1 MSRLYMS
8 PPCVGEEE
16 REAVKAAFDSKYV
29 APCGPMVD
37 EFERRLA
44 KLAGRKHAV
53 AVSSGTA
60 AIDLVM
66 DEYGVDGSWTVVA
79 PTLTFIATVGP
90 AARRGAGLVF
100 VDCERTG
107 LADAALVEAT
117 LKEYSSRAP
126 KLMYIAV
133 DLYGKPVEYSSLE
146 TICRRYGAVFV
157 CDSAEAVG
165 AHKSGRAAGGAGT
178 AAIYSFNGNKMI
190 TTSGGGAL
198 LTDDDGVAMRAKK
211 RSQQSRENV
220 PWYEHVEVGHNYRLS
235 NILAGIG
242 LAQLAKLPQFLERRA
257 QIKAAYKQALAPFG
271 FEFLSPVEGE
281 NNWLT
286 IALAENEK
294 KRDDILAALEKNDIE
309 ARPVWK
315 PMHLQR
321 VFSKCRFFG
330 GDVAEDLFRR
340 GLCLPSGPAM
350 TDDDVERV
358 VAIAREE
365 GRGKREETGGPHFSA
380 AAREEES
387 GGKSGGALA
396 RLRAGASVVILGAGK
411 SAKAAE
417 TLLAKYGARTRL
429 LSGDDAFPDSPQP
442 DFAVASPG
450 IPPRH
455 PWRKTCEERDI
466 RVVSE
471 LQLGVEELRR
481 RGVKLLAVTGSKGK
495 SSVVKL
501 LADALGGVPCG
512 NYGLPVCATGDC
524 EWAVVE
530 VSSFQ
535 METSVFAPGT
545 FEAAA
550 VLNLQEDHLD
560 RHGSIARYHA
570 LKLALLKGARF
581 AIDCKAE
588 GEAGLLPLLAGS
600 YFDNP
605 ILRTNGAIAAAMLR
619 ATGLDDAAIRRA
631 FASFK
636 PLAHRMN
643 PVGTVRG
650 VLCIDDSKS
659 TSIASLAAALEMAT
673 RPVRLIA
680 GGLEKGDEPK
690 IAISPLT
697 KRGKK
702 VYLIGHSAEMF
713 FSAWREHVDCEV
725 CGTLER
731 AVERAFSEAQ
741 EGEIL
746 LLSPGTASFDQFNNF
761 EERGDAFANLVN
773 KEGQT
778 KR

>member
-53 AVSSGTA
+53 AVASGTA

-90 AARRGAGLVF
+90 AARRGAELVF
-100 VDCERTG
+100 VDSDRTG
-107 LADAALVEAT
+107 LADAALVEAA

-165 AHKSGRAAGGAGT
+165 AHKSGRAAGGAGA

-198 LTDDDGVAMRAKK
+198 LTDDDGVARRAKK

-257 QIKAAYKQALAPFG
+257 QIKAAYKQALSPLG
-271 FEFLSPVEGE
+271 FEFLTPVEGE

-294 KRDDILAALEKNDIE
+294 ARDDILAALEKNDIE

-350 TDDDVERV
+350 ADDDVERV
-358 VAIAREE
+358 VAVLASGRTRED
-365 GRGKREETGGPHFSA
+365 RTV
-380 AAREEES
+380 
-387 GGKSGGALA
+387 GASRPSDVLA
-396 RLRAGASVVILGAGK
+396 GLRAGAFVVILGAGK

-417 TLLAKYGARTRL
+417 MLLAKYGAKTRL
-429 LSGDDAFPDSPQP
+429 LEGDDAFPDSPQP

-450 IPPRH
+450 IPPSH
-455 PWRKTCEERDI
+455 PWRKLCAERGI

-471 LQLGVEELRR
+471 LQLGVDELRR

-512 NYGLPVCATGDC
+512 NYGLPVCATHDC

-535 METSVFAPGT
+535 METSEFAPGT

-570 LKLALLKGARF
+570 LKLALLKGARV

-650 VLCIDDSKS
+650 ILCIDDSKS

-702 VYLIGHSAEMF
+702 VYLIGHSAEVF
-713 FSAWREHVDCEV
+713 FSAWHEHVDCEV